1 MRDLPVPAR
10 LYVTGVLAVG
20 VLVVARG
27 FQSVYLDRAMW
38 SVVLPLMAL
47 FILAD
52 RLESPLPGGG
62 VSGRGLIS
70 VTMPVAIASVLLT
83 GPAGAS
89 LVAACTAV
97 TAQRTQWYRQLFNS
111 GMVAIASWAAA
122 EVYLHSGG
130 VLLTVPGISVELS
143 NVLLPCL
150 LAILT
155 YEFVNGLLLV
165 VVIALAEHVSP
176 IRVWYGKLAESAF
189 PLFIYSIFGLLLAVV
204 WSYVGLI
211 SAVLVLAPL
220 MVARWVFAEFAL
232 RQEAYEATMR
242 SLIKSVETKD
252 LYTRGHSER
261 VSRVSVLI
269 GRRAGMR
276 EDRVASLRYAGMLH
290 DVGKLGVPTSV
301 LQKAG
306 RLTDDEYEAIQ
317 QHPVRGREIVKD
329 LEFLGEA
336 IEGILLHHE
345 RIDGRGY
352 PLGKVGSEIPE
363 FARIIAVADA
373 FDSMTTT
380 RSYRGARSLED
391 AFEELRR
398 CKGSQF
404 DPVMVEALIEAVEAK
419 GWDASDTVPTDL
431 LPSVDSVPSFASDD
445 DDPTAASQL
454 GLPTAAPDD
463 ASALDGDSLAET
475 VGEERP

>member
-1 MRDLPVPAR
+1 MRDLPLAAR
-10 LYVTGVLAVG
+10 AYVTLVIVGGIAV
-20 VLVVARG
+20 VVFGA
-27 FQSVYLDRAMW
+27 LHLPTELWA
-38 SVVLPLMAL
+38 VVVPLMAL

-52 RLESPLPGGG
+52 RLESPLPGGEGG
-62 VSGRGLIS
+62 VGRIS
-70 VTMPVAIASVLLT
+70 VTMPVAIAAVLLT
-83 GPAGAS
+83 GPGGAP

-97 TAQRTQWYRQLFNS
+97 TTQRTQWYRQLFNS
-111 GMVAIASWAAA
+111 SMIAIASFAAA
-122 EVYLHSGG
+122 VVYEAANG
-130 VLLTVPGISVELS
+130 VLLGSPGVNVDVDVRTVLW
-143 NVLLPCL
+143 PCL

-155 YEFVNGLLLV
+155 YELTNGLLLV
-165 VVIALAEHVSP
+165 VVIALTDRVSP
-176 IRVWYGKLAESAF
+176 VRVWYGQLAGSAF

-204 WSYVGLI
+204 WSYIGML
-211 SAVLVLAPL
+211 SALLVLAPL
-220 MVARWVFAEFAL
+220 AVARWVFAEFAL

-261 VSRVSVLI
+261 VSRASVLI

-317 QHPVRGREIVKD
+317 QHTVRGREIVKD

-352 PLGKVGSEIPE
+352 PMGKVGSEIPE

-380 RSYRGARSLED
+380 RSYRGARSIED
-391 AFEELRR
+391 AFAELVT

-404 DPVMVEALIEAVEAK
+404 DPVMVDALIAAIEAE
-419 GWDASDTVPTDL
+419 GWDASDTLPVDLPAPGEGVPTM
-431 LPSVDSVPSFASDD
+431 ASDD
-445 DDPTAASQL
+445 DDPTVATHL
-454 GLPTAAPDD
+454 GIPSAAPHD
-463 ASALDGDSLAET
+463 ASELDGDSLGET
-475 VGEERP
+475 VGGDRP

>member
-1 MRDLPVPAR
+1 MHELPIQAR
-10 LYVTGVLAVG
+10 IYVA
-20 VLVVARG
+20 LVVVLGVVAVSFG
-27 FQSVYLDRAMW
+27 ALTLEPGLW
-38 SVVLPLMAL
+38 PVVLPLMILFAL
-47 FILAD
+47 ARNLA
-52 RLESPLPGGG
+52 SPLPVRGG
-62 VSGRGLIS
+62 IS
-70 VTMPVAIASVLLT
+70 VAMPVAIASVLLV
-83 GPAGAS
+83 GPHGAPLVAVGMAINFNREPWVRTWFNAGMIAIAGWAAGA
-89 LVAACTAV
+89 A
-97 TAQRTQWYRQLFNS
+97 
-111 GMVAIASWAAA
+111 
-122 EVYLHSGG
+122 YLGAGG
-130 VLLTVPGISVELS
+130 VLLTDQRIVDQVITIGVR

-150 LAILT
+150 VAILVH
-155 YEFVNGLLLV
+155 EIVNGLLLV
-165 VVIALAEHVSP
+165 GVMSLSERVSP
-176 IRVWYGKLAESAF
+176 LRVWYGSLAGSAF

-204 WSYVGLI
+204 WSYVGAL

-220 MVARWVFAEFAL
+220 AVARWVFAEFAL

-261 VSRVSVLI
+261 VSRASVLI

-317 QHPVRGREIVKD
+317 QHTVRGREIVKD

-352 PLGKVGSEIPE
+352 PMGKVGSEIPE

-380 RSYRGARSLED
+380 RSYRGARSIED
-391 AFEELRR
+391 AFDELRR

-404 DPVMVEALIEAVEAK
+404 DPVMVEALIEAIDGE
-419 GWDASDTVPTDL
+419 GWDASDTLPAELPTPGDGVPTM
-431 LPSVDSVPSFASDD
+431 ASDD
-445 DDPTAASQL
+445 DDPTVADHL
-454 GLPTAAPDD
+454 GRPAAAPAD
-463 ASALDGDSLAET
+463 ASELTDGSLNSPIGTES
-475 VGEERP
+475 

>member
-1 MRDLPVPAR
+1 VH
-10 LYVTGVLAVG
+10 
-20 VLVVARG
+20 
-27 FQSVYLDRAMW
+27 
-38 SVVLPLMAL
+38 
-47 FILAD
+47 
-52 RLESPLPGGG
+52 E
-62 VSGRGLIS
+62 LI
-70 VTMPVAIASVLLT
+70 
-83 GPAGAS
+83 
-89 LVAACTAV
+89 
-97 TAQRTQWYRQLFNS
+97 
-111 GMVAIASWAAA
+111 
-122 EVYLHSGG
+122 
-130 VLLTVPGISVELS
+130 
-143 NVLLPCL
+143 
-150 LAILT
+150 
-155 YEFVNGLLLV
+155 NGLLLV
-165 VVIALAEHVSP
+165 VVISLQERMSP
-176 IRVWYGKLAESAF
+176 IRVWYGSLAESAF

-204 WSYVGLI
+204 WSYVGVL

-261 VSRVSVLI
+261 VSRASVLI

-290 DVGKLGVPTSV
+290 DVGKLGVPTNV

-352 PLGKVGSEIPE
+352 PMGRVGSEIPE

-380 RSYRGARSLED
+380 RSYRGARTVED

-404 DPVMVEALIEAVEAK
+404 DPVMVEALIEAIVSD
-419 GWDASDTVPTDL
+419 GWDVADTLPED
-431 LPSVDSVPSFASDD
+431 LPSPVDSVPTMASDD
-445 DDPTAASQL
+445 DDPTAAGRL
-454 GLPTAAPDD
+454 GLPSAAPND
-463 ASALDGDSLAET
+463 ASELDGDPLGDP
-475 VGEERP
+475 VGGDRP